1 MSRVYANRLEAG
13 RELAAELR
21 KRLAQGGAASA
32 TSAAQALPA
41 GAAPAPAWPL
51 VVYGLPRGGV
61 PVAAEVARALQAPL
75 DLLIVRKVGAPG
87 QPELAVGAV
96 AEGNPPVVVFDEQS
110 MAWAGTSEA
119 WVREQARI
127 AYAEVLRR
135 HQTYLAGR
143 VAPSVQGA
151 TAVVVDDGVATGTT
165 VRAAVQALR
174 QRAPARIVLAL
185 PVAPAEVIEQLR
197 PLVDEVVCL
206 AEPVP
211 FRAVGLHYGDFH
223 QVSDEEVVCAL
234 QEALP
239 AKGHPPVRA

>member
-1 MSRVYANRLEAG
+1 MSRVYANRVEAG
-13 RELAAELR
+13 RELAAELC
-21 KRLAQGGAASA
+21 KRLAHPPSPPLPASA
-32 TSAAQALPA
+32 ARV
-41 GAAPAPAWPL
+41 

-61 PVAAEVARALQAPL
+61 PVAAEVARALRAPL

-96 AEGNPPVVVFDEQS
+96 AEGEPPEVVLDEQS
-110 MAWAGTSEA
+110 MAWTGTREQ

-127 AYAEVLRR
+127 EYAEVLRR
-135 HQTYLAGR
+135 RQTYLAGR

-174 QRAPARIVLAL
+174 RRGPARIVLAL

-223 QVSDEEVVCAL
+223 QVSDEEVVRVL
-234 QEALP
+234 QEAARAHGAPGP
-239 AKGHPPVRA
+239 AQEPGWR

>member
-1 MSRVYANRLEAG
+1 MSRVYANRVEAG

-21 KRLAQGGAASA
+21 KRLGFGGGAAQGGAARPMPGA
-32 TSAAQALPA
+32 GTGA
-41 GAAPAPAWPL
+41 GAAPRI

-96 AEGNPPVVVFDEQS
+96 AEGDPPEVVLDPQS
-110 MAWAGTSEA
+110 MAWAGTTEK

-135 HQTYLAGR
+135 RQVYLAGR
-143 VAPSVQGA
+143 QAWPVQGA
-151 TAVVVDDGVATGTT
+151 TAVVVDDGAATGTT

-174 QRAPARIVLAL
+174 RRAPGRIVLAL
-185 PVAPAEVIEQLR
+185 PVAPGDVLELLR

-223 QVSDEEVVCAL
+223 QVSDEEVVRAL
-234 QEALP
+234 QEA
-239 AKGHPPVRA
+239 V

>member
-1 MSRVYANRLEAG
+1 LP
-13 RELAAELR
+13 
-21 KRLAQGGAASA
+21 ASA
-32 TSAAQALPA
+32 ARV
-41 GAAPAPAWPL
+41 

-61 PVAAEVARALQAPL
+61 PVAAEVARALRAPL

-96 AEGNPPVVVFDEQS
+96 AEGEPPEVVLDEQS
-110 MAWAGTSEA
+110 MAWTGTREK

-127 AYAEVLRR
+127 EYAEVLRR
-135 HQTYLAGR
+135 RQTYLAGR

-174 QRAPARIVLAL
+174 RRGPARIVLAL

-223 QVSDEEVVCAL
+223 QVSDEEVVRVL
-234 QEALP
+234 QEAARAHGAPGP
-239 AKGHPPVRA
+239 AQEPGWR